1 MLINETYLILCTEY
15 LVSLSTVAQ
24 SQPYNLSQART
35 QKIVMTHPTG
45 LSGYSQASTAGTPT
59 AKSVVAPKQ
68 KIIMT
73 SQPTVSAGSV
83 PTQGGR

>member
-1 MLINETYLILCTEY
+1 MFLF
-15 LVSLSTVAQ
+15 SPFTVAQ

-45 LSGYSQASTAGTPT
+45 ISAYSQASTAGTPT

-73 SQPTVSAGSV
+73 SQPTVSSGSV
-83 PTQGGR
+83 PTQGGKSSVFYISTIFDI